1 MPNATD
7 RAAAT
12 DAQPTLAY
20 LRAARALSDDEIRAA
35 VRTSPELA
43 HAADV
48 LELAE
53 LAADHSQVQHRLRTA
68 PAAAVDAV
76 QAIRAGERPDAAGLH
91 TARVLLLATGAPD
104 TAELLPE
111 VDAAWATEAERGG
124 QPPAVDSD
132 VPSALGAGD
141 ALTLMQRLIVCAQRE
156 PLTAIGDGRL
166 AMADASDVGTLADA
180 DPGTVR
186 SLTGLLHRSG
196 LLRRVERRFEVAAA
210 AADWLGDA
218 DPGRRWLAVARGARP
233 DGPLHELLAT
243 WHGEGFADLAERAHA
258 AWPFG
263 DDWLRPELRQLRDD
277 WAATGVLD
285 ADQTLT
291 PAGRA
296 LLAGQTPPVDW
307 APPAGNAYL
316 QDDLRIVVPGVSAPP
331 VAEFLSWVARPLALA
346 QAETYEVTAE
356 TVASAHA
363 HGFEAAD
370 ILRRFE
376 EMSATGVP
384 QPLRYLVNDT
394 IAAMGRIVVTPAPGG
409 TGLRCQTPAL
419 AETLLVD
426 QRLRLLALIRRAETE
441 LFTRS
446 PLPAVMA
453 ALSEARHPASTE
465 LPEPPDDASAPPAV
479 AAGPS
484 PAERDD
490 SVVDLP
496 HLLQPPPQERLVSW
510 AIKHHAA
517 LEARI
522 TMPGGKVQ
530 TFVLHPRSISHNR
543 LRAADPST
551 ETERTLPLSAIDAL
565 RIEGDRWDR

>member
-1 MPNATD
+1 VPNATD
-7 RAAAT
+7 RTAAT
-12 DAQPTLAY
+12 DAQPALAY
-20 LRAARALSDDEIRAA
+20 LRAAQALSDDEIRAA
-35 VRTSPELA
+35 VQTSPELG

-68 PAAAVDAV
+68 PAAAVEAV
-76 QAIRAGERPDAAGLH
+76 QAIRTGERPDAAGLH

-104 TAELLPE
+104 TAALLPE
-111 VDAAWATEAERGG
+111 VDAAWATEAERGE
-124 QPPAVDSD
+124 QPPAADPE
-132 VPSALGAGD
+132 VPPALGAGD

-156 PLTAIGDGRL
+156 PLNAIGDGRL
-166 AMADASDVGTLADA
+166 AMADASDIGTLADA

-233 DGPLHELLAT
+233 DGPLRELLAT
-243 WHGEGFADLAERAHA
+243 WHGTAFADLAASAHA

-263 DDWLRPELRQLRDD
+263 ADWLRPELRQLRDD
-277 WAATGVLD
+277 WAAIGALD

-296 LLAGQTPPVDW
+296 LLAGQTPPVAW

-331 VAEFLSWVARPLALA
+331 MAEFLSWVARPLALA

-363 HGFEAAD
+363 HELEAAD

-376 EMSATGVP
+376 EMSTTGVP

-394 IAAMGRIVVTPAPGG
+394 IAAMGRIVVTPALGG
-409 TGLRCQTPAL
+409 TDLRCQTPTL

-426 QRLRLLALIRRAETE
+426 QRLRLLALVRRSETE

-446 PLPAVMA
+446 PLPAVMG
-453 ALSEARHPASTE
+453 ALSEARHPASADI
-465 LPEPPDDASAPPAV
+465 PEPPNAAAPSAAAEPAPADRDEP
-479 AAGPS
+479 AA
-484 PAERDD
+484 
-490 SVVDLP
+490 DLT
-496 HLLQPPPQERLVSW
+496 HLLQPPPRERLVSW

-517 LEARI
+517 LEARV

-543 LRAADPST
+543 LRAADPGT